1 MQRNYGWLEIA
12 EYLSIAAS
20 AIGAVAAVTIQKT
33 VLMAAPMSISLM
45 LNLLHRQKL
54 LSLSRQIIRAEVA
67 EQCQELSQLF
77 ATLPSSFLT
86 EIPRD
91 KPQIKPEIRGS
102 FSVSADFKGNPLGE
116 IAPNSPWDLTHLQE
130 METSLE
136 RLCQKFEYQQIQ
148 ISNLIANLEAMNEQ
162 ITVKLTGNFNHF
174 SRHFY

>member
-102 FSVSADFKGNPLGE
+102 FSGSADFKGNPQGE
-116 IAPNSPWDLTHLQE
+116 IAPNSPWDLTPLPLQE

-148 ISNLIANLEAMNEQ
+148 ISNLLANLEAMNEQ
-162 ITVKLTGNFNHF
+162 ISNKLNYN
-174 SRHFY
+174 